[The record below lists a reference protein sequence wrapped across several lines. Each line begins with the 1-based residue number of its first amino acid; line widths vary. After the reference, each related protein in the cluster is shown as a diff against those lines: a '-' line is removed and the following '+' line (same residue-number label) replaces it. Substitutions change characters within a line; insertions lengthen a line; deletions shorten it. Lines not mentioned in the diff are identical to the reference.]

1 MSQIL
6 LVEDMPDS
14 LTAFV
19 LALRMAGHTVTGE
32 TSPHR
37 AIERYREQNDQGTPF
52 DLVILDL
59 AMPGM
64 NGFEAAAHIRAFD
77 ANAHIA
83 FLTAFDEPLSVGRAE
98 SSGALAF
105 WSKPITAPALV
116 ESVAQVLRSDFQ
128 PQMNADSRR

>member
-1 MSQIL
+1 MPHIL
-6 LVEDMPDS
+6 FVEDMPDA

-19 LALRMAGHTVTGE
+19 IALRMAGHTVVGE
-32 TSPHR
+32 TEPRR
-37 AIERYREQNDQGTPF
+37 AVERYREAHTTGPPF

-64 NGFEAAAHIRAFD
+64 NGFEAAAHIRALD
-77 ANAHIA
+77 ENARIA

-98 SSGALAF
+98 ASGALAF

-116 ESVAQVLRSDFQ
+116 KSVAQVLGNDFQ